1 MLELRKGD
9 IRFAVYPLWRCVS
22 DMLARGR
29 YETSQAAHTVS
40 YASYRM
46 TSVWCAINQNFTT
59 MTDYQKRKAAARE
72 KAIDWQ
78 YDFANHNY
86 SYAEL
91 AYFGNFFAKLARRF
105 GLTRE
110 FRENGII

>member
-1 MLELRKGD
+1 M
-9 IRFAVYPLWRCVS
+9 I
-22 DMLARGR
+22 MTN
-29 YETSQAAHTVS
+29 YE
-40 YASYRM
+40 
-46 TSVWCAINQNFTT
+46 
-59 MTDYQKRKAAARE
+59 KRKASARQ

-78 YDFANHNY
+78 YEASQKNY

-91 AYFGNFFAKLARRF
+91 AYFGNFFTKLAKRF